1 MKEILFR
8 GKSIVADSPN
18 TPGHWLEGCY
28 ISRILEC
35 EDKIAIEHHIV
46 KCGHYINI
54 YLDSDTEV
62 WPETIGQYI
71 GLKDRDGR
79 RIFEGDIVEHFYGD
93 WDKNGE
99 RHVVRWEDKSC
110 GFEPFSDSLWN
121 CGHCGGG
128 LLSEECKVIGN
139 IHDNPE
145 LLIDNGTT
153 RMEYIEKYLKSIT
166 DEFLG
171 KE

>member
-28 ISRILEC
+28 INRIFEC
-35 EDKIAIEHHIV
+35 EGCTVNEHHIISRS
-46 KCGHYINI
+46 HYINI

-62 WPETIGQYI
+62 WSETVGQYT

-79 RIFEGDIVEHFYGD
+79 RIFEGDIVRCC
-93 WDKNGE
+93 GE
-99 RHVVRWEDKSC
+99 IRSVIYDEKFAE
-110 GFEPFSDSLWN
+110 FELSGSDGLSL
-121 CGHCGGG
+121 CCDSQ
-128 LLSEECKVIGN
+128 LCKIIGN

-145 LLIDNGTT
+145 M
-153 RMEYIEKYLKSIT
+153 MEGESEWKRSM
-166 DEFLG
+166 
-171 KE
+171 